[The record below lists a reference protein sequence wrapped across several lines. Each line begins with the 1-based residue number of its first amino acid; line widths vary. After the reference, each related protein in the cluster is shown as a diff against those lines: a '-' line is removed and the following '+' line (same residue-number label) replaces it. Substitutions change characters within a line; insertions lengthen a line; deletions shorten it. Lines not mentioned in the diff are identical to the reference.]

1 MCRYGKVPGPGSI
14 QHESMVL
21 QLKGGIVRI
30 CDLGSTGVMIG
41 LQTCFLLW
49 VMRMAWSPK
58 TEGIESTE
66 AGKVSKFGQKRS
78 VQDAQDAQDE
88 DGQTNRI

>member
-1 MCRYGKVPGPGSI
+1 MCRYGRVPGRGSV

-21 QLKGGIVRI
+21 QLKEGIVRI
-30 CDLGSTGVMIG
+30 CDLGSTGIIIG

-58 TEGIESTE
+58 TKAMHSTE
-66 AGKVSKFGQKRS
+66 AENGSDFGQYGS
-78 VQDAQDAQDE
+78 VQ
-88 DGQTNRI
+88 GG